1 MPADSV
7 DPRIDE
13 GREQPAVEG
22 DAHGD
27 PGEEGEDELDSGH
40 RSIALLTARTYPV
53 GASGSRRGSDQRAV
67 MPSSVQAAG
76 RGGYSAVWAMPSGPG
91 HAMTRRAD
99 LDTGQSLRGGPAGYR
114 ATR

>member
-1 MPADSV
+1 MQTESV

-53 GASGSRRGSDQRAV
+53 GESGSRRGSDQRAV
-67 MPSSVQAAG
+67 MPQAC
-76 RGGYSAVWAMPSGPG
+76 R
-91 HAMTRRAD
+91 RRAAV
-99 LDTGQSLRGGPAGYR
+99 SIRPFGPCRRVPG
-114 ATR
+114 TR